1 MESDKQE
8 RGVAVRNRIYMEIT
22 NRCNLACD
30 FCHGTK
36 RPLGAMTPENFRRIA
51 EKLRGQ
57 TNYLYFH
64 VLGEP
69 LLHPQ
74 LGELLDIAGRLGF
87 RVCLVTNGT
96 LLQKRWEE
104 LLAAESLHKIS
115 VSLHSFEGNGGAGD
129 LQAYLQQVWDSCVPL
144 AERGVLC
151 ALRLWNEGAEQRYN
165 GEVEAFFSRM
175 TGQDAE
181 KLPRDA
187 RGNRT
192 LLPNLFL
199 ERAKRFDWPDLQAPE
214 SGADFCHGLTRQL
227 AVLWDGTVTPCCLD
241 SEGTIALGNL
251 FEQTLEEILQGE
263 RAAAMAAGFAA
274 RKPTEELCRRC
285 GYARRFRK

>member
-1 MESDKQE
+1 M
-8 RGVAVRNRIYMEIT
+8 RNRVYIEIT

-36 RPLGAMTPENFRRIA
+36 RPLGTMPPEDFRRIA
-51 EKLRGQ
+51 EKLRGE
-57 TNYLYFH
+57 TSYLYLH

-74 LGELLDIAGRLGF
+74 LKELLAVAGELGF

-96 LLQKRWEE
+96 LLHKRREE
-104 LLAAESLHKIS
+104 LLAAKSLHKVS

-129 LQAYLQQVWDSCVPL
+129 LPAYLQQVWDVCLPL
-144 AERGVLC
+144 SERGVLC
-151 ALRLWNEGAEQRYN
+151 ALRLWNEGTAPRLN
-165 GEVEAFFSRM
+165 GAVEAFLSQRI
-175 TGQDAE
+175 GRDVE
-181 KLPRDA
+181 SLPRDA

-192 LLPNLFL
+192 LRPNLFL
-199 ERAKRFDWPDLQAPE
+199 ERAERFGWPDLNAPE
-214 SGADFCHGLTRQL
+214 SGANFCHGFTRQL

-241 SEGTIALGNL
+241 SEGDIPLGNL
-251 FEQTLEEILQGE
+251 LSQPLEEILQGE

-285 GYARRFRK
+285 GYARRFLK

>member
-1 MESDKQE
+1 M
-8 RGVAVRNRIYMEIT
+8 RNRVYIEIT

-36 RPLGAMTPENFRRIA
+36 RPLGTMPPEDFRRIA
-51 EKLRGQ
+51 EKLRGE
-57 TNYLYFH
+57 TSYLDLH

-74 LGELLDIAGRLGF
+74 LKELLAIAGELGF

-96 LLQKRWEE
+96 LLHKRREE
-104 LLAAESLHKIS
+104 LLAAKSLHKVS

-129 LQAYLQQVWDSCVPL
+129 LPAYLQQVWDVCLPL
-144 AERGVLC
+144 SERGVLC
-151 ALRLWNEGAEQRYN
+151 ALRLWNEGTAPRLN
-165 GEVEAFFSRM
+165 GAVEAFLSQRI
-175 TGQDAE
+175 GRDVE
-181 KLPRDA
+181 SLPRDA

-192 LLPNLFL
+192 LRPNLFL
-199 ERAKRFDWPDLQAPE
+199 ERAERFGWPDLNAPE
-214 SGADFCHGLTRQL
+214 SGANFCHGFTRQL

-241 SEGTIALGNL
+241 SEGDIPLGNL
-251 FEQTLEEILQGE
+251 LSQPLEEILQGE

-285 GYARRFRK
+285 GYARRFLK

>member
-1 MESDKQE
+1 M
-8 RGVAVRNRIYMEIT
+8 RNRVYIEIT

-36 RPLGAMTPENFRRIA
+36 RPLGTMPPEDFRRIA
-51 EKLRGQ
+51 EKLRGE
-57 TNYLYFH
+57 TSYLYLH

-74 LGELLDIAGRLGF
+74 LKELLAIAGELGF

-96 LLQKRWEE
+96 LLHKRREE
-104 LLAAESLHKIS
+104 LLAAKSLHKVS

-129 LQAYLQQVWDSCVPL
+129 LTAYLQQVWEVCLPL
-144 AERGVLC
+144 SERGVLC
-151 ALRLWNEGAEQRYN
+151 ALRLWNEGTAPRLN
-165 GEVEAFFSRM
+165 SAVEAFLSQRI
-175 TGQDAE
+175 GRDVE
-181 KLPRDA
+181 SLPRDA

-192 LLPNLFL
+192 LRPNLFL
-199 ERAKRFDWPDLQAPE
+199 ERAERFGWPDLNAPE
-214 SGADFCHGLTRQL
+214 SGANFCHGFSRQL

-241 SEGTIALGNL
+241 SEGDIPLGNL
-251 FEQTLEEILQGE
+251 LSQPLEEILQGE

-285 GYARRFRK
+285 GYARRFLK

>member
-1 MESDKQE
+1 M
-8 RGVAVRNRIYMEIT
+8 RNRVYIEIT
-22 NRCNLACD
+22 NRCNLACA

-36 RPLGAMTPENFRRIA
+36 RPLGTMPPEDFRRIA
-51 EKLRGQ
+51 KKLRGETSYQ
-57 TNYLYFH
+57 YLH

-74 LGELLDIAGRLGF
+74 LKELLAVAGELGF

-96 LLQKRWEE
+96 LLHKRREE
-104 LLAAESLHKIS
+104 LLAAKSLHKVS

-129 LQAYLQQVWDSCVPL
+129 LPAYLQQVWEVCLPL
-144 AERGVLC
+144 SERGVLC
-151 ALRLWNEGAEQRYN
+151 ALRLWNEGTAPRLN
-165 GEVEAFFSRM
+165 GAVEAFLSQRI
-175 TGQDAE
+175 GRDVE
-181 KLPRDA
+181 SLPRDA

-192 LLPNLFL
+192 LRPNLFL
-199 ERAKRFDWPDLQAPE
+199 ERAERFGWPDLNAPE
-214 SGADFCHGLTRQL
+214 SGANFCHGFSRQL

-241 SEGTIALGNL
+241 SEGDIPLGNL
-251 FEQTLEEILQGE
+251 LSQPLEEILQGE

-285 GYARRFRK
+285 GYARRFLK

>member
-1 MESDKQE
+1 M
-8 RGVAVRNRIYMEIT
+8 RNRVYIEIT
-22 NRCNLACD
+22 NRCNLACN

-36 RPLGAMTPENFRRIA
+36 RPLGTMPPEDFRRIA
-51 EKLRGQ
+51 EKLRGE
-57 TNYLYFH
+57 TSYLYLH

-74 LGELLDIAGRLGF
+74 LKELLAIAGELGF

-96 LLQKRWEE
+96 LLHKRREE
-104 LLAAESLHKIS
+104 LLAAKSLHKVS

-129 LQAYLQQVWDSCVPL
+129 LPAYLQQVWEVCLPL
-144 AERGVLC
+144 SERGVLC
-151 ALRLWNEGAEQRYN
+151 ALRLWNEGTAPRLN
-165 GEVEAFFSRM
+165 GAVEAFLSQRI
-175 TGQDAE
+175 GRDVE
-181 KLPRDA
+181 SLPRDA

-192 LLPNLFL
+192 LRPNLFL
-199 ERAKRFDWPDLQAPE
+199 ERAERFGWPDLNAPE
-214 SGADFCHGLTRQL
+214 SGANFCHGFTRQL

-241 SEGTIALGNL
+241 SEGDIPLGNL
-251 FEQTLEEILQGE
+251 LSQPLEEILQGE

-285 GYARRFRK
+285 GYARRFLK

>member
-1 MESDKQE
+1 M
-8 RGVAVRNRIYMEIT
+8 RNRVYIEIT
-22 NRCNLACD
+22 NHCNLACD

-36 RPLGAMTPENFRRIA
+36 RPLGTMPPEDFRRIA
-51 EKLRGQ
+51 KKLRGE
-57 TNYLYFH
+57 TSYLYLH

-74 LGELLDIAGRLGF
+74 LKELLAIAGELGF

-96 LLQKRWEE
+96 LLHKRREE
-104 LLAAESLHKIS
+104 LLAAKSLHKVS

-129 LQAYLQQVWDSCVPL
+129 LPAYLQQVWDVCLPL
-144 AERGVLC
+144 SERGVLC
-151 ALRLWNEGAEQRYN
+151 ALRLWNEGTAPRLN
-165 GEVEAFFSRM
+165 GAVEAFLSQRI
-175 TGQDAE
+175 GRDVE
-181 KLPRDA
+181 SLPRDA

-192 LLPNLFL
+192 LRPNLFL
-199 ERAKRFDWPDLQAPE
+199 ERAERFGWPDLNAPE
-214 SGADFCHGLTRQL
+214 SGANFCHGFTRQL

-241 SEGTIALGNL
+241 SEGDIPLGNL
-251 FEQTLEEILQGE
+251 LSQPLEEILQGE

-285 GYARRFRK
+285 GYARRFLK

>member
-1 MESDKQE
+1 M
-8 RGVAVRNRIYMEIT
+8 RNRVYIEIT

-36 RPLGAMTPENFRRIA
+36 RPLGTMPPEDFRRIA
-51 EKLRGQ
+51 EKLRGE
-57 TNYLYFH
+57 TSYLYLH

-74 LGELLDIAGRLGF
+74 LKELLAIAGELGF

-96 LLQKRWEE
+96 LLHKRREE
-104 LLAAESLHKIS
+104 LLAAKSLHKVS

-129 LQAYLQQVWDSCVPL
+129 LSAYLQQVWEVCLPL
-144 AERGVLC
+144 SERGVLC
-151 ALRLWNEGAEQRYN
+151 ALRLWNEGTAPRLN
-165 GEVEAFFSRM
+165 GAVEAFLSQRI
-175 TGQDAE
+175 GRDVE
-181 KLPRDA
+181 SLPRDA

-192 LLPNLFL
+192 LRPNLFL
-199 ERAKRFDWPDLQAPE
+199 ERAERFGWPDLNAPE
-214 SGADFCHGLTRQL
+214 SGANFCHGFSRQL

-241 SEGTIALGNL
+241 SEGDIPLGNL
-251 FEQTLEEILQGE
+251 LSQPLEEILQGE

-285 GYARRFRK
+285 GYARRFLK

>member
-1 MESDKQE
+1 M
-8 RGVAVRNRIYMEIT
+8 RNRVYIEIT

-36 RPLGAMTPENFRRIA
+36 RPLGTMPPEDFRRIA
-51 EKLRGQ
+51 EKLRGE
-57 TNYLYFH
+57 TSYLYLH

-74 LGELLDIAGRLGF
+74 LKELLAIAGELGF

-96 LLQKRWEE
+96 LLHKRREE
-104 LLAAESLHKIS
+104 LLAAKSLHKVS

-129 LQAYLQQVWDSCVPL
+129 LSAYLQQVWEVCLPL
-144 AERGVLC
+144 SERGVLC
-151 ALRLWNEGAEQRYN
+151 ALRLWNEGTAPRLN
-165 GEVEAFFSRM
+165 SAVEAFLSQRI
-175 TGQDAE
+175 GRDVE
-181 KLPRDA
+181 SLPRDA

-192 LLPNLFL
+192 LRPNLFL
-199 ERAKRFDWPDLQAPE
+199 ERAERFGWPDLNAPE
-214 SGADFCHGLTRQL
+214 SGANFCHGFTRQL

-241 SEGTIALGNL
+241 SEGDIPLGNL
-251 FEQTLEEILQGE
+251 LSQPLEEILQGE

-285 GYARRFRK
+285 GYARRFLK

>member
-1 MESDKQE
+1 M
-8 RGVAVRNRIYMEIT
+8 RNRVYIEIT

-36 RPLGAMTPENFRRIA
+36 RPLGTMPPEDFRRIA
-51 EKLRGQ
+51 EKLRGE
-57 TNYLYFH
+57 TSYLYLH

-74 LGELLDIAGRLGF
+74 LKELLAIAGELGF

-96 LLQKRWEE
+96 LLHKRREE
-104 LLAAESLHKIS
+104 LLAAKSLHKVS
-115 VSLHSFEGNGGAGD
+115 VSLHSFEGNGSAGD
-129 LQAYLQQVWDSCVPL
+129 LPAYLQQVWEVCLPL
-144 AERGVLC
+144 SERGVLC
-151 ALRLWNEGAEQRYN
+151 ALRLWNEGTAPRLN
-165 GEVEAFFSRM
+165 GAVEAFLSQRI
-175 TGQDAE
+175 GRDVE
-181 KLPRDA
+181 SLPRDA

-192 LLPNLFL
+192 LRPNLFL
-199 ERAKRFDWPDLQAPE
+199 ERAERFGWPDLNAPE
-214 SGADFCHGLTRQL
+214 SGANFCHGFTRQL

-241 SEGTIALGNL
+241 SEGDISLGNL
-251 FEQTLEEILQGE
+251 LSQPLEEILQGE

-285 GYARRFRK
+285 GYARRFLK

>member
-1 MESDKQE
+1 M
-8 RGVAVRNRIYMEIT
+8 RNRVYIEIT

-36 RPLGAMTPENFRRIA
+36 RPLGTMSPEDFRRIA
-51 EKLRGQ
+51 EKLRGE
-57 TNYLYFH
+57 TSYLYLH

-74 LGELLDIAGRLGF
+74 LKELLAIAGELGF

-96 LLQKRWEE
+96 LLHKRREE
-104 LLAAESLHKIS
+104 LLAAKSLHKVS

-129 LQAYLQQVWDSCVPL
+129 LPAYLQQVWGVCLPL
-144 AERGVLC
+144 SERGVLC
-151 ALRLWNEGAEQRYN
+151 ALRLWNEGTAPRLN
-165 GEVEAFFSRM
+165 GAVEAFLSQRI
-175 TGQDAE
+175 GRDVE
-181 KLPRDA
+181 SLPRDA

-192 LLPNLFL
+192 LRPNLFL
-199 ERAKRFDWPDLQAPE
+199 ERAERFGWPDLHAPE
-214 SGADFCHGLTRQL
+214 SGANFCHGFTRQL

-241 SEGTIALGNL
+241 SEGDIPLGNL
-251 FEQTLEEILQGE
+251 LSQPLEEILQGE

-274 RKPTEELCRRC
+274 RKTT
-285 GYARRFRK
+285 

>member
-1 MESDKQE
+1 M
-8 RGVAVRNRIYMEIT
+8 RNRVYIEIT

-36 RPLGAMTPENFRRIA
+36 RPLGTMPPEDFRRIA
-51 EKLRGQ
+51 EKLRGE
-57 TNYLYFH
+57 TSYLYLH

-74 LGELLDIAGRLGF
+74 LKELLAIAGELGF

-96 LLQKRWEE
+96 LLHKRREE
-104 LLAAESLHKIS
+104 LLAAKSLHKVS

-129 LQAYLQQVWDSCVPL
+129 LPAYLQQVWEVCLPL
-144 AERGVLC
+144 SERGVLC
-151 ALRLWNEGAEQRYN
+151 ALRLWNEGTAPRLN
-165 GEVEAFFSRM
+165 GAVEAFLSQRI
-175 TGQDAE
+175 GRDVE
-181 KLPRDA
+181 SLPRDA

-192 LLPNLFL
+192 LQPNLFL
-199 ERAKRFDWPDLQAPE
+199 ERAERFGWPDLNAPE
-214 SGADFCHGLTRQL
+214 SGANFCHGFTRQL

-241 SEGTIALGNL
+241 SEGDIPLGNL
-251 FEQTLEEILQGE
+251 LSQPLEEILQGE

-285 GYARRFRK
+285 GYARRFLK

>member
-1 MESDKQE
+1 M
-8 RGVAVRNRIYMEIT
+8 RNRVYIEIT

-36 RPLGAMTPENFRRIA
+36 RPLGTMPPEDFRRIA
-51 EKLRGQ
+51 EKLRGE
-57 TNYLYFH
+57 TSYLYLH

-74 LGELLDIAGRLGF
+74 LKELLAIAGELGF

-96 LLQKRWEE
+96 LLHKRREE
-104 LLAAESLHKIS
+104 LLAAKSLHKVS

-129 LQAYLQQVWDSCVPL
+129 LPAYLQQVWDVCLPL
-144 AERGVLC
+144 SERGVLC
-151 ALRLWNEGAEQRYN
+151 ALRLWNEGTAPRLN
-165 GEVEAFFSRM
+165 GAVEAFLSQRI
-175 TGQDAE
+175 GRDVE
-181 KLPRDA
+181 SLPRDA

-192 LLPNLFL
+192 LRPNLFL
-199 ERAKRFDWPDLQAPE
+199 ERAERFGWPDLNAPE
-214 SGADFCHGLTRQL
+214 SGANFCHGFTRQL

-241 SEGTIALGNL
+241 SEGDIPLGNL
-251 FEQTLEEILQGE
+251 LSQPLEEILQGE

-285 GYARRFRK
+285 GYARRFMK

>member
-1 MESDKQE
+1 M
-8 RGVAVRNRIYMEIT
+8 RNRVYIEIT

-36 RPLGAMTPENFRRIA
+36 RPLGTMPPEDFRRIA
-51 EKLRGQ
+51 EKLRGE
-57 TNYLYFH
+57 TSYLYLH

-69 LLHPQ
+69 LLLPQ
-74 LGELLDIAGRLGF
+74 LKELLAIAGELGF

-96 LLQKRWEE
+96 LLHKRREE
-104 LLAAESLHKIS
+104 LLAAKSLHKVS

-129 LQAYLQQVWDSCVPL
+129 LPAYLQQVWDVCLPL
-144 AERGVLC
+144 SERGVLC
-151 ALRLWNEGAEQRYN
+151 ALRLWNEGTAPRLN
-165 GEVEAFFSRM
+165 GAVEAFLSQRI
-175 TGQDAE
+175 GRDVE
-181 KLPRDA
+181 SLPRDA

-192 LLPNLFL
+192 LRPNLFL
-199 ERAKRFDWPDLQAPE
+199 ERAERFGWPDLNAPE
-214 SGADFCHGLTRQL
+214 SGANFCHGFTRQL

-241 SEGTIALGNL
+241 SEGDIPLGNL
-251 FEQTLEEILQGE
+251 LSQPLEEILQGE

-285 GYARRFRK
+285 GYARRFLK

>member
-1 MESDKQE
+1 M
-8 RGVAVRNRIYMEIT
+8 RNRVYIEIT

-36 RPLGAMTPENFRRIA
+36 RPLGTMPPEDFRRIA
-51 EKLRGQ
+51 EKLRGE
-57 TNYLYFH
+57 TSYLYLH

-74 LGELLDIAGRLGF
+74 LKELLAIAGELGF

-96 LLQKRWEE
+96 LLHKRREE
-104 LLAAESLHKIS
+104 LLAAKSLHKVS

-129 LQAYLQQVWDSCVPL
+129 LPAYLQQVWDVCLPL
-144 AERGVLC
+144 SERGVLC
-151 ALRLWNEGAEQRYN
+151 ALRLWNAGTAPRLNGA
-165 GEVEAFFSRM
+165 VEAFLSQRI
-175 TGQDAE
+175 GRDVE
-181 KLPRDA
+181 SLPRDA

-192 LLPNLFL
+192 LRPNLFL
-199 ERAKRFDWPDLQAPE
+199 ERAERFGWPDLNAPE
-214 SGADFCHGLTRQL
+214 SGANFCHGFTRQL

-241 SEGTIALGNL
+241 SEGDIPLGNL
-251 FEQTLEEILQGE
+251 LSQPLEEILQGE

-285 GYARRFRK
+285 GYARRFLK

>member
-1 MESDKQE
+1 M
-8 RGVAVRNRIYMEIT
+8 RNRVYIEIT

-36 RPLGAMTPENFRRIA
+36 RPLGTMPPEDFRRIA
-51 EKLRGQ
+51 EKLRGE
-57 TNYLYFH
+57 TSYLYLH

-74 LGELLDIAGRLGF
+74 LKELLAIAGELGF

-96 LLQKRWEE
+96 LLHKRREE
-104 LLAAESLHKIS
+104 LLAAKSLHKVS

-129 LQAYLQQVWDSCVPL
+129 LPAYLQQVWDVCLPL
-144 AERGVLC
+144 SERGVLC
-151 ALRLWNEGAEQRYN
+151 ALRLWNEGTSPRLN
-165 GEVEAFFSRM
+165 GAVEAFLSQRI
-175 TGQDAE
+175 GRDVE
-181 KLPRDA
+181 SLPRDA

-192 LLPNLFL
+192 LRPNLFL
-199 ERAKRFDWPDLQAPE
+199 ERAERFGWPDLNAPE
-214 SGADFCHGLTRQL
+214 SGANFCHGFTRQL

-241 SEGTIALGNL
+241 SEGDIPLGNL
-251 FEQTLEEILQGE
+251 LSQPLEEILQGE
-263 RAAAMAAGFAA
+263 RAVAMAAGFAA

-285 GYARRFRK
+285 GYARRFLK

>member
-1 MESDKQE
+1 M
-8 RGVAVRNRIYMEIT
+8 RNRVYIEIT

-36 RPLGAMTPENFRRIA
+36 RPLGTMPPEDFRRIA
-51 EKLRGQ
+51 EKLRGE
-57 TNYLYFH
+57 TSYLYLH

-74 LGELLDIAGRLGF
+74 LKELLAIAGELGF

-96 LLQKRWEE
+96 LLHKRREE
-104 LLAAESLHKIS
+104 LLAAKSLHKVS

-129 LQAYLQQVWDSCVPL
+129 LPAYLQQVWEVCLPL
-144 AERGVLC
+144 SERGVLC
-151 ALRLWNEGAEQRYN
+151 ALRLWNEGTAPRLN
-165 GEVEAFFSRM
+165 SAVEAFLSQRI
-175 TGQDAE
+175 GRDVE
-181 KLPRDA
+181 SLPRDA

-192 LLPNLFL
+192 LQPNLFL
-199 ERAKRFDWPDLQAPE
+199 ERAERFGWPDLNAPE
-214 SGADFCHGLTRQL
+214 SGANFCHGFTRQL

-241 SEGTIALGNL
+241 SEGDIPLGNL
-251 FEQTLEEILQGE
+251 LSQPLEEILQGE

-285 GYARRFRK
+285 GYARRFLK

>member
-1 MESDKQE
+1 M
-8 RGVAVRNRIYMEIT
+8 RNRVYIEIT

-36 RPLGAMTPENFRRIA
+36 RPLGTMPPEDFRRIA
-51 EKLRGQ
+51 EKLRGE
-57 TNYLYFH
+57 TSYLYLH

-74 LGELLDIAGRLGF
+74 LKELLAIAGELGF

-96 LLQKRWEE
+96 LLHKRREE
-104 LLAAESLHKIS
+104 LLAAKSLHKVS

-129 LQAYLQQVWDSCVPL
+129 LPAYLQQVWEVCLPL
-144 AERGVLC
+144 SERGVLC
-151 ALRLWNEGAEQRYN
+151 ALRLWNEGTAPRLN
-165 GEVEAFFSRM
+165 SAVEAFLSQRI
-175 TGQDAE
+175 GRDVGS
-181 KLPRDA
+181 LPRDA

-192 LLPNLFL
+192 LRPNLFL
-199 ERAKRFDWPDLQAPE
+199 ERAERFGWPDLNAPE
-214 SGADFCHGLTRQL
+214 SGANFCHGFTRQL

-241 SEGTIALGNL
+241 SEGDIPLGNL
-251 FEQTLEEILQGE
+251 LSQPLEEILQGE

-285 GYARRFRK
+285 GYARRFLK

>member
-1 MESDKQE
+1 M
-8 RGVAVRNRIYMEIT
+8 RNRVYIEIT

-36 RPLGAMTPENFRRIA
+36 RPLGTMPPEDFRRIA
-51 EKLRGQ
+51 EKLRGE
-57 TNYLYFH
+57 TSYLYLH

-74 LGELLDIAGRLGF
+74 LKELLAIAGELGF

-96 LLQKRWEE
+96 LLHKRREE
-104 LLAAESLHKIS
+104 LLAAKSLHKVS

-129 LQAYLQQVWDSCVPL
+129 LPAYLQQVWDVCLPL
-144 AERGVLC
+144 SERGVLC
-151 ALRLWNEGAEQRYN
+151 ALRLWNEGTAPRLN
-165 GEVEAFFSRM
+165 GAVEAFLSQRI
-175 TGQDAE
+175 GRDVE
-181 KLPRDA
+181 SLPRDA

-192 LLPNLFL
+192 LRPNLFL
-199 ERAKRFDWPDLQAPE
+199 ERAERFGWPDLNAPE
-214 SGADFCHGLTRQL
+214 SGANFCHGFTRQL

-241 SEGTIALGNL
+241 SEGDIPLGNL
-251 FEQTLEEILQGE
+251 LSQPLEEILQGE

-274 RKPTEELCRRC
+274 RKPTQELCRRC
-285 GYARRFRK
+285 GYARRFLK

>member
-1 MESDKQE
+1 MRS
-8 RGVAVRNRIYMEIT
+8 RIYIEIT

-36 RPLGAMTPENFRRIA
+36 RPLGTMPPEDFRRIA
-51 EKLRGQ
+51 EKLRGE
-57 TNYLYFH
+57 TSYLYLH

-74 LGELLDIAGRLGF
+74 LKELLAIAGELGF

-96 LLQKRWEE
+96 LLHKRREE
-104 LLAAESLHKIS
+104 LLAAKSLHKVS

-129 LQAYLQQVWDSCVPL
+129 LPAYLQQVWEVCLPL
-144 AERGVLC
+144 SERGVLC
-151 ALRLWNEGAEQRYN
+151 ALRLWNEGTAPRLN
-165 GEVEAFFSRM
+165 GAVEAFLSQRI
-175 TGQDAE
+175 GRDVE
-181 KLPRDA
+181 SLPRDA

-192 LLPNLFL
+192 LRPNLFL
-199 ERAKRFDWPDLQAPE
+199 ERAERFGWPDLNAPE
-214 SGADFCHGLTRQL
+214 SGANFCHGFTRQL

-241 SEGTIALGNL
+241 SEGDIPLGNL
-251 FEQTLEEILQGE
+251 LSQPLEEILQGE

-285 GYARRFRK
+285 GYARRFLK

>member
-1 MESDKQE
+1 M
-8 RGVAVRNRIYMEIT
+8 RNRVYIEIT

-36 RPLGAMTPENFRRIA
+36 RPLGTMPPEDFRRIA
-51 EKLRGQ
+51 EKLRGE
-57 TNYLYFH
+57 TSYLYLH

-74 LGELLDIAGRLGF
+74 LKELLAIAGELGF

-96 LLQKRWEE
+96 LLHKRREE
-104 LLAAESLHKIS
+104 LLAAKSLHKVS
-115 VSLHSFEGNGGAGD
+115 VSLHSLEGNGGAGD
-129 LQAYLQQVWDSCVPL
+129 LPAYLQQVWEVCLPL
-144 AERGVLC
+144 SERGVLC
-151 ALRLWNEGAEQRYN
+151 ALRLWNEGTAPRLN
-165 GEVEAFFSRM
+165 GAVEAFLSQRI
-175 TGQDAE
+175 GRDVE
-181 KLPRDA
+181 SLPRDA

-192 LLPNLFL
+192 LRPNLFL
-199 ERAKRFDWPDLQAPE
+199 ERAERFGWPDLNAPE
-214 SGADFCHGLTRQL
+214 SGANFCHGFTRQL

-241 SEGTIALGNL
+241 SEGDIPLGNL
-251 FEQTLEEILQGE
+251 LSQPLEEILQGE

-285 GYARRFRK
+285 GYARRFLK

>member
-1 MESDKQE
+1 M
-8 RGVAVRNRIYMEIT
+8 RNRVYIEIT

-36 RPLGAMTPENFRRIA
+36 RPLGTMPPEDFRRIA
-51 EKLRGQ
+51 EKLRGE
-57 TNYLYFH
+57 TRYLYLH

-74 LGELLDIAGRLGF
+74 LKELLAIAGELGF
-87 RVCLVTNGT
+87 RVCLVTNET
-96 LLQKRWEE
+96 LLHKRREE
-104 LLAAESLHKIS
+104 LLAAKSLHKVS

-129 LQAYLQQVWDSCVPL
+129 LPAYLQQVWEVCLPL
-144 AERGVLC
+144 SERGVLC
-151 ALRLWNEGAEQRYN
+151 ALRLWNEGTAPRLN
-165 GEVEAFFSRM
+165 GEVEAFLSQRI
-175 TGQDAE
+175 GRDVE
-181 KLPRDA
+181 SLPRDA

-192 LLPNLFL
+192 LRPNLFL
-199 ERAKRFDWPDLQAPE
+199 ERAERFGWPDLNAPE
-214 SGADFCHGLTRQL
+214 SGANFCHGFTRQL

-241 SEGTIALGNL
+241 SEGDIPLGNL
-251 FEQTLEEILQGE
+251 LSQPLEEILQGE

-285 GYARRFRK
+285 GYARRFLK

>member
-1 MESDKQE
+1 M
-8 RGVAVRNRIYMEIT
+8 RNRVYIEIT

-36 RPLGAMTPENFRRIA
+36 RPLGTMPPEDFRRIA
-51 EKLRGQ
+51 EKLRGE
-57 TNYLYFH
+57 TSYLYLH

-74 LGELLDIAGRLGF
+74 LKELLAIAWELGF

-96 LLQKRWEE
+96 LLHKRREE
-104 LLAAESLHKIS
+104 LLAAKSLHKVS

-129 LQAYLQQVWDSCVPL
+129 LPAYLQQVWEVCLPL
-144 AERGVLC
+144 SERGVLC
-151 ALRLWNEGAEQRYN
+151 ALRLWNEGTAPRLN
-165 GEVEAFFSRM
+165 SAVEAFLSQRI
-175 TGQDAE
+175 GRDVE
-181 KLPRDA
+181 SLPRDA

-192 LLPNLFL
+192 LRPNLFL
-199 ERAKRFDWPDLQAPE
+199 ERAERFGWPDLNAPE
-214 SGADFCHGLTRQL
+214 SGANFCHGFTRQL

-241 SEGTIALGNL
+241 SEGDIPLGNL
-251 FEQTLEEILQGE
+251 LSQPLEEILQGE

-285 GYARRFRK
+285 GYARRFLK

>member
-1 MESDKQE
+1 M
-8 RGVAVRNRIYMEIT
+8 RNRVYIEIT

-36 RPLGAMTPENFRRIA
+36 RPLGTMPPEDFRRIA
-51 EKLRGQ
+51 EKLRGE
-57 TNYLYFH
+57 TSYLYLH

-74 LGELLDIAGRLGF
+74 LKELLAIAGELGF

-96 LLQKRWEE
+96 LLHKRREE
-104 LLAAESLHKIS
+104 LLAAKSLHKVS

-129 LQAYLQQVWDSCVPL
+129 LPAYLQQGWEVCLPL
-144 AERGVLC
+144 SERGVLC
-151 ALRLWNEGAEQRYN
+151 ALRLWNEGTAPRLN
-165 GEVEAFFSRM
+165 GAVEAFLSQRI
-175 TGQDAE
+175 GRDVE
-181 KLPRDA
+181 SLPRDA

-192 LLPNLFL
+192 LRPNLFL
-199 ERAKRFDWPDLQAPE
+199 ERAERFGWPDLNAPE
-214 SGADFCHGLTRQL
+214 SGANFCHGFTRQL

-241 SEGTIALGNL
+241 SEGDIPLGNL
-251 FEQTLEEILQGE
+251 LSQPLEEILQGE

-285 GYARRFRK
+285 GYARRFLK

>member
-1 MESDKQE
+1 M
-8 RGVAVRNRIYMEIT
+8 RNRVYIEIT

-36 RPLGAMTPENFRRIA
+36 RPLGTMPPEDFRRIA
-51 EKLRGQ
+51 EKLRGE
-57 TNYLYFH
+57 TSYLYLH

-74 LGELLDIAGRLGF
+74 LKELLAIAGELGF

-96 LLQKRWEE
+96 LLHKRREE
-104 LLAAESLHKIS
+104 LLAAKSLHKVS

-129 LQAYLQQVWDSCVPL
+129 LPAYLQQVWEVCLPL
-144 AERGVLC
+144 SERGVLC
-151 ALRLWNEGAEQRYN
+151 ALRLWNEGTAPRLN
-165 GEVEAFFSRM
+165 GAMEAFLSQRI
-175 TGQDAE
+175 GRDVE
-181 KLPRDA
+181 SLPRDA

-192 LLPNLFL
+192 LRPNLFL
-199 ERAKRFDWPDLQAPE
+199 ERAERFGWPDLNAPE
-214 SGADFCHGLTRQL
+214 SGANFCHGFTRQL

-241 SEGTIALGNL
+241 SEGDIPLGNL
-251 FEQTLEEILQGE
+251 LSQPLEEILQGE

-285 GYARRFRK
+285 GYARRFLK

>member
-1 MESDKQE
+1 M
-8 RGVAVRNRIYMEIT
+8 RNRVYIEIT

-36 RPLGAMTPENFRRIA
+36 RPLGTMSPEDFRRIA
-51 EKLRGQ
+51 EKLRGE
-57 TNYLYFH
+57 TSYLYLH

-74 LGELLDIAGRLGF
+74 LKELLAIAGELGF

-96 LLQKRWEE
+96 LLHKRREE
-104 LLAAESLHKIS
+104 LLAAKSLHKVS
-115 VSLHSFEGNGGAGD
+115 VSLHSFEGNSGAGD
-129 LQAYLQQVWDSCVPL
+129 LPAYLQQVWEVCLPL
-144 AERGVLC
+144 SERGVLC
-151 ALRLWNEGAEQRYN
+151 ALRLWNEGTAPRLN
-165 GEVEAFFSRM
+165 GAVEAFLSQRI
-175 TGQDAE
+175 GRDVE
-181 KLPRDA
+181 SLPRDA

-192 LLPNLFL
+192 LRPNLFL
-199 ERAKRFDWPDLQAPE
+199 ERAERFGWPDLNAPE
-214 SGADFCHGLTRQL
+214 SGANFCHGFSRQL

-241 SEGTIALGNL
+241 SEGDIPLGNL
-251 FEQTLEEILQGE
+251 LSQPLEEILQGK

-285 GYARRFRK
+285 GYARRFLK

>member
-1 MESDKQE
+1 M
-8 RGVAVRNRIYMEIT
+8 RNRVYIEIT

-36 RPLGAMTPENFRRIA
+36 RPLGTMPPEDFRRIA
-51 EKLRGQ
+51 EKLRGE
-57 TNYLYFH
+57 TSYLYLH

-74 LGELLDIAGRLGF
+74 LKELLAIAGELGF

-96 LLQKRWEE
+96 LLHKRREE
-104 LLAAESLHKIS
+104 LLAAKSLHKVS

-129 LQAYLQQVWDSCVPL
+129 LPAYLQQVREVCLPL
-144 AERGVLC
+144 SERGVLC
-151 ALRLWNEGAEQRYN
+151 ALRLWNEGTAPRLN
-165 GEVEAFFSRM
+165 SAVEAFLSQRI
-175 TGQDAE
+175 GRDVE
-181 KLPRDA
+181 SLPRDA

-192 LLPNLFL
+192 LRPNLFL
-199 ERAKRFDWPDLQAPE
+199 ERAERFGWPDLNAPE
-214 SGADFCHGLTRQL
+214 SGANFCHGFTRQL

-241 SEGTIALGNL
+241 SEGDIPLGNL
-251 FEQTLEEILQGE
+251 LSQPLEEILQGE

-285 GYARRFRK
+285 GYARRFLK